1 MTVPWLQGSAAFLTV
16 LGVAAVLRA
25 ATVPLAPP
33 PAIPDAPAPAV
44 TMARDTTVP
53 WDSLETLVVAR
64 DLFQRERRPPP
75 EAPAPGEVL
84 PAEPTA
90 PTMNLRLVGIVAGA
104 RPSAVVLGLPSVA
117 GPRLVLEGDRVGN
130 VTVRRIA
137 RDTVVLSVADSLIRL
152 TIREPW
158 Q

>member
-1 MTVPWLQGSAAFLTV
+1 MTVPWLQGSAASLAV

-33 PAIPDAPAPAV
+33 PDIPDAPTPAV
-44 TMARDTTVP
+44 TTTRDTTVP
-53 WDSLETLVVAR
+53 WDSLQTLVVSR

-75 EAPAPGEVL
+75 QAPAPGEVP
-84 PAEPTA
+84 PAEAIA

-104 RPSAVVLGLPSVA
+104 RPSAVILGVPGA
-117 GPRLVLEGDRVGN
+117 TGPRLVLEGDRVGN
-130 VTVRRIA
+130 LTVRRIA